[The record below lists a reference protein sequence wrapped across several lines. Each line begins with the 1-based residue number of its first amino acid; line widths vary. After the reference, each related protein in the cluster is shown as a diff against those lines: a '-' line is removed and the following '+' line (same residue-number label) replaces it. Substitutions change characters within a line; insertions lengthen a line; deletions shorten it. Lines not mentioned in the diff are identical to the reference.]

1 MRHLVKR
8 RHRKQDKSLKSD
20 ECRGT
25 IDVLGAPCQRYK
37 NLRILPGF
45 YFYRPR
51 HSAPVNATGFHVPAS
66 WHMPGKNWRAVWSAL
81 LRGATFCWEA
91 RKAESTQLDWILST
105 CESAD
110 IRHTMRDRHVLR
122 ERARVGIARGYSS
135 HRSIARIFV

>member
-1 MRHLVKR
+1 M
-8 RHRKQDKSLKSD
+8 
-20 ECRGT
+20 
-25 IDVLGAPCQRYK
+25 IDVLAAPCQRYK

-45 YFYRPR
+45 YFYRSQ

-66 WHMPGKNWRAVWSAL
+66 WHTPGKNWRAVWRAPCLGTLHILLEGARGWGIDRAL
-81 LRGATFCWEA
+81 P
-91 RKAESTQLDWILST
+91 T

-135 HRSIARIFV
+135 HRGIARIFV